1 MTAIRAAALLA
12 AFVWW
17 SGGCDAE
24 SPVQARQS
32 ALTTPTFVQQAS
44 SIPQSPQTSLSV
56 TLPSVVAGDLIVVA
70 AGWTSSTV
78 DAVSVTD
85 SRGNGYAKIVG
96 PTRSGA
102 EAQSLYLAQGV
113 AGGTTTVT
121 AVLSGAAAYPDL
133 RAAEYAGVD
142 TVNALDAA
150 AAAGGS
156 SNSSSTSIRPSA
168 PGELLVAANRVAT
181 RTVTAGSG
189 WTSRVITNPDGD
201 ILEDRLATTVTS
213 YVADAPLA
221 ASGAWVIQAAALRA
235 GSGAG
240 GNGGSGGNGATGGNG
255 GNGGA
260 GGIGGSGGLGGS
272 GGAAGTGGGGG
283 SAGSA
288 VVFPLKVSANGH
300 YLVDQTGAPFFMV
313 GDSAWDLVPQL
324 NASDLA
330 TYLSARKAQGF
341 NTILMEL
348 TSHNHASPNDP
359 ADPDGDL
366 PFSTGTDG
374 QPYTLAGARGAQ
386 HANFATPNDA
396 YYAHAASVVDAA
408 AASGMLVIGYVMPW
422 GYNGNPAAG
431 WWADVVDPVNT
442 QAVCNGY
449 GRYLATGHGA
459 FTGFAGKPNLIFM
472 DGSDYGSKSSVPP
485 SAEGE
490 ARMRQLLGGMVAAGA
505 VQLRGGDWEAPSLST
520 DEAAFANAM
529 AVNGVYTYGGK
540 WDGTPGNVPHDGTT
554 YVEASIAWSS
564 NPAMPAFLKET
575 FYEHSNLFGGNT
587 MGTTSWLRRLHYWA
601 ILGGATNGLVY
612 GNEQL
617 WPFTSGWAA
626 LLDDPGAGDV
636 TRLGALFGS
645 VAWWSLAPT
654 TTLVL
659 AGGGSFGATDYV
671 TAALAPG
678 GKLALV
684 FMPTARTI
692 VLTMAP
698 MSGSTTAR
706 WYDPSTG
713 ATTTVTGSPFTNSG
727 LRNFIPPSGSHA
739 DGGTDWVLVLTAP

>member
-1 MTAIRAAALLA
+1 MTGFRAGALLA
-12 AFVWW
+12 AFVWLG
-17 SGGCDAE
+17 GGCDGGSSVE
-24 SPVQARQS
+24 TRQS
-32 ALTTPTFVQQAS
+32 ALSTPTFVQQAS
-44 SIPQSPQTSLSV
+44 SVPQSPQPSVSV

-70 AGWTSSTV
+70 VGWTSSTV
-78 DAVSVTD
+78 DANSVTD
-85 SRGNGYAKIVG
+85 SRGNSYAKVVG

-102 EAQSLYLAQGV
+102 ESQSLYYAQGV
-113 AGGTTTVT
+113 AGGTTTVN

-150 AAAGGS
+150 ASAGGS
-156 SNSSSTSIRPSA
+156 STSSSTSIQTTA
-168 PGELLVAANRVAT
+168 PGELLIAANRVAT
-181 RTVTAGSG
+181 RTVNAGSG
-189 WTSRVITNPDGD
+189 WTSRVITVPDGD
-201 ILEDRLATTVTS
+201 LLEDRLAPTVTS

-240 GNGGSGGNGATGGNG
+240 GAGGTGG
-255 GNGGA
+255 A
-260 GGIGGSGGLGGS
+260 GGLGGS
-272 GGAAGTGGGGG
+272 GGSAGMDGGGG
-283 SAGSA
+283 SAGSG

-300 YLVDQTGAPFFMV
+300 TLVDQTGAPFFMV
-313 GDSAWDLVPQL
+313 GDSAWDLIPQL
-324 NASDLA
+324 SASDLVN
-330 TYLSARKAQGF
+330 YLSTRKAQGF

-348 TSHNHASPNDP
+348 TSHNYASPNDP

-408 AASGMLVIGYVMPW
+408 AAYGMLVIGYVMPW
-422 GYNGNPAAG
+422 GYNGDHTAG

-459 FTGFAGKPNLIFM
+459 FGGFASKPNLIFT

-490 ARMRQLLGGMVAAGA
+490 ARMRQLLDGMVAAGA

-520 DEAAFANAM
+520 DEAAFADAM
-529 AVNGVYTYGGK
+529 AVNGVYTYGGQ
-540 WDGTPGNVPHDGTT
+540 WGGTPGNVPHDGTT
-554 YVEASIAWSS
+554 YVEASIAWQASP
-564 NPAMPAFLKET
+564 PAPAFLKET

-612 GNEQL
+612 GNELL
-617 WPFTSGWAA
+617 WPFRPGWAP
-626 LLDDPGAGDV
+626 LLTDPGVGDV

-645 VAWWSLAPT
+645 VPWWTLAPT
-654 TTLVL
+654 TSLVL

-671 TAALAPG
+671 TAALAPD
-678 GKLALV
+678 GKLALA

-706 WYDPSTG
+706 WFDPSTG
-713 ATTTVTGSPFTNSG
+713 ATTTVPGSPFTNSG
-727 LRNFIPPSGSHA
+727 LRNFIPPSGTHA